1 MNTKKTIKKRLVLK
15 KSVRNFCTRVLI
27 TVIIFLV
34 GMILV
39 KNNTEIKNV
48 ILEQIYNKNFKFTK
62 AKKIYE
68 KYFGDILSSEQF
80 TNDEQAVF
88 QEKLTYKKANTYL
101 DGVALTVDNNYMV
114 PVLETGI
121 VIFMGEKEGYGNTVV
136 IEQIDGVD
144 VSYSNISTDGIQLY
158 DYVEKGSLLGEV
170 NNKKLYLVFQ
180 QDGEY
185 LDYKRF
191 V

>member
-1 MNTKKTIKKRLVLK
+1 
-15 KSVRNFCTRVLI
+15 
-27 TVIIFLV
+27 
-34 GMILV
+34 MILV

-88 QEKLTYKKANTYL
+88 QEELTYKKANTYL

-180 QDGEY
+180 QDGEC

>member
-62 AKKIYE
+62 AKRIYE